1 MKKIALLFLFIAI
14 ITYTFSQTSQTKYSW
29 ANQKLASMSL
39 EEKIAQ
45 LLIIRI
51 HSNFDETYNAKMV
64 SDILTYQ
71 PGAVCFFQG
80 GPLREIYLTNR
91 IQAVSKIPLLVTMD
105 AEWGPSMRLDSM
117 PRFPRNMTLGALAP
131 QYDSLIYEMGKEIAR
146 ECIALGIHLNF
157 APVVDVNNNSKNP
170 VINSRSFGENKE
182 WVVRKGIAY
191 MRGMQSEKV
200 ASSAKHFP
208 GHGDTEVDSHK
219 GLPVITKS
227 KSQLFET
234 EIYPFTKMIE
244 QNVPMIM
251 VAHLNIPALDSSE
264 NAIATLSYPIV
275 TELLKN
281 QLGYKGIVVS
291 DGMEMDGLRKFYKN
305 GAEAEIKCLV
315 AGIDMLLLPNE
326 MSVIIPEIKKAVES
340 GLISEKVINEKC
352 LKVLQLK
359 EDLGLTDFTPLSTDI
374 SALIEAKRANEL
386 ITTIETKALTLITN
400 DGAVPITNKTYTAA
414 VIFGDQETTPYSIQ
428 LCKDLKIKYFVLDK
442 EMTKTQEL
450 RAIQELTPYPN
461 VIILYSATNQNP
473 AKQYGISSQSIRFTN
488 ELNKTKKVILA
499 IFGNPYALEQWGDVS
514 KCSAVLIGYQRT
526 AVSVSAALDGIFGK
540 IVFEGVLPVTTLK
553 YKSGT
558 NWLHNLNSYTVPSG
572 ETQDTKKPVQDQ
584 KKEVKSASL
593 SQKTLE
599 EIDSIVM
606 NGINNQYFPGCQ
618 VMAIKNGKTVFSRNY
633 GFLDYDKKIA
643 VDPQTM
649 YDIASI
655 TKTAATTIAV
665 MKLYDDHKIRLKDKV
680 EQYLPIFEHSPIG
693 KITIDELLTH
703 TSGLP
708 AFIPFYKRLDSD
720 SLRYL
725 YLNDIQNETFTI
737 QIAQNLYL
745 NEAFQTQILQMLKET
760 PLGKKR
766 YEYSDLGFLLLKE
779 IIENITEQTLDLFV
793 SEQFYKPMGMTNT
806 CFNPIQKGIP
816 VNRIA
821 PTENDT
827 YFRMQMIQGFV
838 HDQTA
843 ALFGGVC
850 GNAGLFS
857 TAEDMGKLSLMI
869 LQKGLFN
876 GKRYVSEATVSL
888 FTTCYPIHNCK
899 SRGLGFYTPNFA
911 EPSEILPKQV
921 SNLTFGH
928 QGFTG
933 TVFWIDPE
941 EQLIYIFLSNRVYPN
956 VEPNNLAKSKIR
968 LILHEKM
975 VEDLKTK

>member
-1 MKKIALLFLFIAI
+1 MKKFAILILLASLFFCS
-14 ITYTFSQTSQTKYSW
+14 YTQTTTPKYTW
-29 ANQKLASMSL
+29 ANQQLAKMSL

-45 LLIIRI
+45 LLIIRV

-64 SDILTYQ
+64 NDIQTYQ

-91 IQAVSKIPLLVTMD
+91 IQSVSKIPLLVTMD

-131 QYDSLIYEMGKEIAR
+131 QYDSLIFEMGKEIAR

-182 WVVRKGIAY
+182 WVIRKAIAY
-191 MRGMQSEKV
+191 MNGMQSENV
-200 ASSAKHFP
+200 AGSAKHFP

-219 GLPVITKS
+219 GLPSITKS
-227 KSQLFET
+227 RSLLFET
-234 EIYPFTKMIE
+234 EIYPFTQMIK
-244 QNVPMIM
+244 QNVAMIM

-264 NAIATLSYPIV
+264 NSIATLSYPIV

-291 DGMEMDGLRKFYKN
+291 DGMEMDGLRKYYKN

-326 MSVIIPEIKKAVES
+326 MSVIIPEIKKAVET
-340 GLISEKVINEKC
+340 GIISEKEINEKC
-352 LKVLQLK
+352 LKVLKLK
-359 EDLGLTDFTPLSTDI
+359 EDLGLTDFTPLSQDI
-374 SALIEAKRANEL
+374 SALLEAKRANEL
-386 ITTIETKALTLITN
+386 IQTIETKALTLVTN
-400 DGAVPITNKTYTAA
+400 DGTIPISNKTNTAA

-428 LCKDLKIKYFVLDK
+428 LCKDHKIKYIVLDK

-450 RAIQELTPYPN
+450 RAIQELTSYQQ
-461 VIILYSATNQNP
+461 IIVLYSSTNQNP
-473 AKQYGISSQSIRFTN
+473 AKQYGISAQSIRFTN
-488 ELNKTKKVILA
+488 ELTKTKKVILA
-499 IFGNPYALEQWGDVS
+499 LFGNPYALEQWANLS
-514 KCSAVLIGYQRT
+514 KYSAVLIGYQRT
-526 AVSVSAALDGIFGK
+526 PVSVSAALDGIFGK
-540 IVFEGVLPVTTLK
+540 MLFEGVLPVTTLNF
-553 YKSGT
+553 KSGT
-558 NWLHNLNSYTVPSG
+558 NWNHNFNTYTVPSG
-572 ETQDTKKPVQDQ
+572 ATGEIKKPVQEQ
-584 KKEVKSASL
+584 KKTPESPSL

-606 NGINNQYFPGCQ
+606 NGIKNQVFPGCQ
-618 VMAIKNGKTVFSRNY
+618 VMAIKNGKTIFSKNY
-633 GFLDYDKKIA
+633 GYIDYDQKTA
-643 VDPQTM
+643 VDAQTM

-655 TKTAATTIAV
+655 TKTAATTLAV
-665 MKLYDDHKIRLKDKV
+665 MKLYDDHKIGLKDKV
-680 EQYLPIFEHSPIG
+680 AHYLPFFENSQVG
-693 KITIDELLTH
+693 NITIDELLTH

-708 AFIPFYKRLDSD
+708 AFIPFYRKLDSD

-745 NEAFQTQILQMLKET
+745 NKEFQTQILQIVKET
-760 PLGKKR
+760 TLGKKR

-779 IIENITEQTLDLFV
+779 IVEKITGQPLDQFV
-793 SEQFYKPMGMTNT
+793 DEQFYKPMGMINT

-816 VNRIA
+816 LNRIA

-827 YFRMQMIQGFV
+827 YFRMQVIQGYV

-857 TAEDMGKLSLMI
+857 TAEDMGKISLMI
-869 LQKGLFN
+869 LQKGLYN
-876 GKRYVSEATVSL
+876 GKRYLSEATVSL

-899 SRGLGFYTPNFA
+899 SRGLGFYTPNFD

-933 TVFWIDPE
+933 TVYWIDPKE
-941 EQLIYIFLSNRVYPN
+941 ELIYIFLSNRVYPI